1 MGGEIRKKVLSEI
14 SLMYGDVLMP
24 KGFEIDRNK
33 LIKDTLTLNIKKS
46 KPTFCKTFGML
57 NTYINE
63 HINLNFKINLV
74 YKHAWGDTY
83 KPNQISVPLLNVDL
97 MNYSNSPDFTCLY
110 GIQTNSCMVRIH
122 YDDNRLKG
130 NSWDIELE
138 TNMFLIFPST
148 CMYYLTNNQKDSLNF
163 VQTIVYESK

>member
-33 LIKDTLTLNIKKS
+33 LIKNILKLNIKKF
-46 KPTFCKTFGML
+46 KPTFCKTVDIL

-63 HINLNFKINLV
+63 HVNLNFKINLIN
-74 YKHAWGDTY
+74 KHMWGDVY
-83 KPNQISVPLLNVDL
+83 KPNQTSVPMLNVDP
-97 MNYSNSPDFTCLY
+97 MNYRNSPDFTCLY
-110 GIQTNSCMVRIH
+110 GVQTNDCMVKIC
-122 YDDNRLKG
+122 YDNNRLKG
-130 NSWDIELE
+130 NIWDIELK

-163 VQTIVYESK
+163 VQTISYESK

>member
-33 LIKDTLTLNIKKS
+33 LIKNILKLNMKKF
-46 KPTFCKTFGML
+46 KPTFCKTVDIL

-63 HINLNFKINLV
+63 HVNLNFKINLIN
-74 YKHAWGDTY
+74 KHMWGDVY
-83 KPNQISVPLLNVDL
+83 KPNQTSVPMLNVDP
-97 MNYSNSPDFTCLY
+97 MNYRNSPDFTCLY
-110 GIQTNSCMVRIH
+110 GVQTNDCMVKIC
-122 YDDNRLKG
+122 YDNNRLKG
-130 NSWDIELE
+130 NIWDIELK

-163 VQTIVYESK
+163 VQTISYESK